1 MNNSSHARLRRF
13 SVSAYAAPPDCPP
26 EKFCRM
32 LAERG
37 FGGIGLTAREVDT
50 TSPRALCQLLA
61 AHGLVATSLNSAGYV
76 LHAEPAAARAQ
87 AALDDRLFA
96 AAAELGA
103 PVNLIP
109 GGLLHAAPGTSLADA
124 RAVVAEGIA
133 GLAERARR
141 EGVRLSLEPFHPM
154 AISLRGCINQISA
167 AIAAIAPFPWLGLT
181 LDLHH
186 SWWDAELE
194 TLLQE
199 QAHRIMLIQIC
210 GIELPADGS
219 APRRAELG
227 AGGTQEVRRILRLA
241 DQAGYTRGIEY
252 EVFHEQLG
260 APDVETLLDRAAT
273 DLLELMEPT

>member
-1 MNNSSHARLRRF
+1 
-13 SVSAYAAPPDCPP
+13 
-26 EKFCRM
+26 M
-32 LAERG
+32 LAVRG
-37 FGGIGLTAREVDT
+37 FGGIGLTAREVDA
-50 TSPRALCQLLA
+50 TSPRALRQLLA
-61 AHGLVATSLNSAGYV
+61 AHGLVATSLNSAGSV
-76 LHAEPAAARAQ
+76 LHAEPVAARAQ

-109 GGLLHAAPGTSLADA
+109 GGLLHAAPGTSLVDA
-124 RAVVAEGIA
+124 RALVAEGIA
-133 GLAERARR
+133 RLAERARR

-154 AISLRGCINQISA
+154 AIGLRGCINQISA
-167 AIAAIAPFPWLGLT
+167 AIEAIAPFPWLGLT

-194 TLLQE
+194 TLLRE
-199 QAHRIMLIQIC
+199 QAHRIMLIQVC
-210 GIELPADGS
+210 GIELPEDGS

-227 AGGTQEVRRILRLA
+227 AAGTQEVRRILHLA
-241 DQAGYTRGIEY
+241 DQAGYTRGTEY

-260 APDVETLLDRAAT
+260 APDVETLLDRAAA

>member
-1 MNNSSHARLRRF
+1 
-13 SVSAYAAPPDCPP
+13 
-26 EKFCRM
+26 M

-37 FGGIGLTAREVDT
+37 FGGIGLTAREVDAIP
-50 TSPRALCQLLA
+50 PRALRQLLA

-76 LHAEPAAARAQ
+76 LHAAPAAARAQ

-96 AAAELGA
+96 AAAELDA
-103 PVNLIP
+103 PVNLIT
-109 GGLLHAAPGTSLADA
+109 GGVLHAAPGTSLADA

-133 GLAERARR
+133 RLAERARR

-154 AISLRGCINQISA
+154 AIGLRGCINQLSA

-186 SWWDAELE
+186 SWWDADLE
-194 TLLQE
+194 TLLRE

-210 GIELPADGS
+210 GIELPSDGS

-227 AGGTQEVRRILRLA
+227 AAGTQEVRRLLRLA
-241 DQAGYTRGIEY
+241 EQARYTGGIEY

-260 APDVETLLDRAAT
+260 APDIATLLDRAAA

>member
-1 MNNSSHARLRRF
+1 
-13 SVSAYAAPPDCPP
+13 
-26 EKFCRM
+26 M
-32 LAERG
+32 LADRG
-37 FGGIGLTAREVDT
+37 FGGIGLTARDVAA
-50 TSPRALCQLLA
+50 TSPTALRQLLA
-61 AHGLVATSLNSAGYV
+61 AHGLVATSLNSAGYF

-96 AAAELGA
+96 AAAALDA

-109 GGLLHAAPGTSLADA
+109 GGLLHAPSGTSLVDA
-124 RAVVAEGIA
+124 RALAAEGIA
-133 GLAERARR
+133 RLAERARR

-154 AISLRGCINQISA
+154 AIGLRGCINQISA

-186 SWWDAELE
+186 SWWDADLE
-194 TLLQE
+194 TLLRE
-199 QAHRIMLIQIC
+199 QALRIMVIQIC

-227 AGGTQEVRRILRLA
+227 AAGMQEVRRILRLA
-241 DQAGYTRGIEY
+241 HQVGYTRGIEY

-260 APDVETLLDRAAT
+260 APNVEALLDRAAAN
-273 DLLELMEPT
+273 LLELMEPT